1 MRPSLLREFLRL
13 EAAGGFLLL
22 GAAVLAL
29 ILANTPL
36 ASVRGQSVNDNE
48 AAARARIEHEVD
60 PRDGVAVKVV
70 AVVVLVVITVLVL
83 AGWWS
88 P

>member
-1 MRPSLLREFLRL
+1 MSQNNHAPKVERDI
-13 EAAGGFLLL
+13 AGLP
-22 GAAVLAL
+22 
-29 ILANTPL
+29 IT
-36 ASVRGQSVNDNE
+36 VRGQHVNDNE

-60 PRDGVAVKVV
+60 PRDGVAVMVV
-70 AVVVLVVITVLVL
+70 AVVVLAVITVLVL

>member
-1 MRPSLLREFLRL
+1 MSQNNHAPKVERDI
-13 EAAGGFLLL
+13 AG
-22 GAAVLAL
+22 VPV
-29 ILANTPL
+29 T
-36 ASVRGQSVNDNE
+36 VRGQSVNDNE
-48 AAARARIEHEVD
+48 AASRARIEREVD
-60 PRDGVAVKVV
+60 PRDGVAVMVV